1 MRIIYEIKNKFKRKE
16 TNQEIID
23 RVLSLAEDVD
33 CGLLP
38 PPMDAQVALNEL
50 CRYILG
56 EDWYVVN
63 PISIEQCNTEI
74 VAAIEIKLKNLL

>member
-1 MRIIYEIKNKFKRKE
+1 MFDKLKNKFKRKE

-33 CGLLP
+33 CGLMP

-50 CRYILG
+50 RRYILG

-63 PISIEQCNTEI
+63 PISVKQCNTEI
-74 VAAIEIKLKNLL
+74 VAAIELKLKNLL

>member
-1 MRIIYEIKNKFKRKE
+1 MFDKIKNKFKRKE
-16 TNQEIID
+16 TKQEIID

-50 CRYILG
+50 RRYILG

>member
-1 MRIIYEIKNKFKRKE
+1 MFDKLKNKFKRKE

-33 CGLLP
+33 CGLMP

-50 CRYILG
+50 RRYILG

-63 PISIEQCNTEI
+63 PISGKQCNTEI
-74 VAAIEIKLKNLL
+74 VAAIELKLKNLL